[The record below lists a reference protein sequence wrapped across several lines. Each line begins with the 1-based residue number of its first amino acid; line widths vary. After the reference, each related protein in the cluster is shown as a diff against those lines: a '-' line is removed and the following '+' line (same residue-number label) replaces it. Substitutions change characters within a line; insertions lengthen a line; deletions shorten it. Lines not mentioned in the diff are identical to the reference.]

1 MFTWRHYH
9 HGLLLLLLVLLGVLL
24 TLWLLLLA
32 ILDTCGHDSTLTT
45 LIIRANRLASKPRLL
60 LLHLLLLFISVLLDY
75 RCLVF
80 LLVNSGPAVLYPL
93 RLVVI
98 LVLVATLSAII
109 LVTTLLLASSLII
122 MVIASLGL
130 GDLIALLLHTVRLL
144 SRL

>member
-45 LIIRANRLASKPRLL
+45 LIVRANRLASKPRLL
-60 LLHLLLLFISVLLDY
+60 LHLLLLSISVLLDY